1 MEGPPNMGKPLAGL
15 EGGDRV
21 STVELLMNPSRPN
34 RDQRLRLE
42 LTPSRGK
49 IHKESLGFW
58 IIEPVILSVLSKI
71 RFRVLK
77 AYFLPV
83 KSKIRFQVFTVLPLG
98 LFWS

>member
-1 MEGPPNMGKPLAGL
+1 MGKPPAGL

-34 RDQRLRLE
+34 RDQRPRLE

-58 IIEPVILSVLSKI
+58 IIEPAILNVFSETCL
-71 RFRVLK
+71 RVLK
-77 AYFLPV
+77 AYSLPV
-83 KSKIRFQVFTVLPLG
+83 KSKIRFQEITVLPLE